1 MTDERPQE
9 SRQAP
14 VIGLLGAVA
23 SGKSTVAALLTRHG
37 AVVVDADRMGHEVL
51 EEPEVK
57 EQVREAFGEE
67 VFGPDGSVERKKL
80 GELVFG
86 AREQLERLNAIVH
99 PRLFASAVESVK
111 REQRRPEVPL
121 VVLDAAL
128 LMEEGLESCCD
139 VLVFVE
145 TGDTR
150 RRERALR
157 ERGWTTANLDRR
169 DAAQMSA
176 QKKRERAD
184 YVIHND
190 GSHKQLE
197 NGVSKLVERIG
208 ERFPTPLQ

>member
-1 MTDERPQE
+1 MTHERPHK

-37 AVVVDADRMGHEVL
+37 AAVVDADRIGHEVL
-51 EEPEVK
+51 EEPEIRD
-57 EQVREAFGEE
+57 QVREAFGED

-80 GELVFG
+80 GERVFG
-86 AREQLERLNAIVH
+86 DREQLERLNAIIH
-99 PRLFASAVESVK
+99 PRLFASAVERVR
-111 REQRRPEVPL
+111 REQRRPEVPM

-128 LMEEGLESCCD
+128 LLEKGLESCCD

-145 TGDTR
+145 SGDAHR
-150 RRERALR
+150 RQRALR
-157 ERGWTTANLDRR
+157 ERGWTSADLDLR

-176 QKKRERAD
+176 QKKRECAN

-197 NGVSKLVERIG
+197 NRVAKLVERIG
-208 ERFPTPLQ
+208 QGFPIPLQ